1 MTTKAKPGSDTKA
14 VHGQTN
20 EPHPKDN
27 TTFSSHTT
35 PSPRDR
41 VASLASH
48 LLPQGN
54 TEFDY
59 IIVGGGTAGA
69 VLANRLTQDSDVSVA
84 VIEGGPSD
92 VGLDVVLDLKRW
104 LELLGSDLDYDYPTT
119 QQPMGNS
126 YIRHSRAKVLGGCS
140 SHNTLIS
147 FRPFNEDLDL
157 WANHFNCPSW
167 GSGRIQPYGDRLKL
181 NIVPVAPQ
189 QRNQVA
195 RDWVEACTSAT
206 GAPLIDDFNAQIV
219 HQNGFQQGVGFFNI
233 AYDPYD
239 GTRSSASVAY
249 LHPIMPHGPHRRN
262 NLHLFLETWV
272 KHLAFDKKDPK
283 RVRGVTVR
291 SKHGLEKTLTARR
304 EVILCAGAVDTP
316 RLLLLSGVGPA
327 ADLEKVGIKVRHDLP
342 GVGEN
347 LHDHPES
354 IIIWET
360 RETPPETVMSSDA
373 GLFLKVLKGK
383 EPFDMDNVPDL
394 MFHIYQV
401 PFTDNTKR
409 LGYRSPD
416 HAICMTPNICRS
428 QSRGKLSLA
437 SSNPEEKPLLDFKY
451 FEDKD
456 SYDAKILVEGMKYAR
471 KIAQQSPFKEHLV
484 CEVAPGPSIQ
494 TDEQLSEYARKAAHT
509 VYHPAGTC
517 KMGTPSKDAKVVVDE
532 KDLRVVGLKGIRI
545 CDASIMPI
553 LPTINPMISVLLLAE
568 RSSDIIIAD
577 AWKKGLRKHQWD

>member
-1 MTTKAKPGSDTKA
+1 MWAWTGEWHLEFVVSDF
-14 VHGQTN
+14 
-20 EPHPKDN
+20 
-27 TTFSSHTT
+27 FSSF
-35 PSPRDR
+35 SPFRR
-41 VASLASH
+41 
-48 LLPQGN
+48 
-54 TEFDY
+54 
-59 IIVGGGTAGA
+59 
-69 VLANRLTQDSDVSVA
+69 
-84 VIEGGPSD
+84 
-92 VGLDVVLDLKRW
+92 VLDLKRW

-119 QQPMGNS
+119 EQPMGNS
-126 YIRHSRAKVLGGCS
+126 HIRHSRAKVLGGCS

-157 WANHFNCPSW
+157 WATHFNCPTW
-167 GSGRIQPYGDRLKL
+167 GSNRIQPYGDRLKL

-206 GAPLIDDFNAQIV
+206 DAPLIDDFNAQIV
-219 HQNGFQQGVGFFNI
+219 HRNGFKQGVGFFNI

-249 LHPIMPHGPHRRN
+249 LHPIMPHGPHRRR

-272 KHLAFDKKDPK
+272 NQLTFDEKDVK
-283 RVRGVTVR
+283 RVRGVAVK
-291 SKHGLEKTLTARR
+291 SKYGVKKTLTARR
-304 EVILCAGAVDTP
+304 EVILCAGAIDTP
-316 RLLLLSGVGPA
+316 RLLLLSGIGPA
-327 ADLEKVGIKVRHDLP
+327 ADLQKVGIQVNHNLP

-373 GLFLKVLKGK
+373 GLFLKVLKDK
-383 EPFDMDNVPDL
+383 EPFDMEGIPDL

-437 SSNPEEKPLLDFKY
+437 SNNPEEKPLLDFRY
-451 FEDKD
+451 FQDKD
-456 SYDAKILVEGMKYAR
+456 GYDAKIVVEGMKWAR
-471 KIAQQSPFKEHLV
+471 KIAQQSPFKEHLL
-484 CEVAPGPSIQ
+484 CEVAPGPDVQS
-494 TDEQLSEYARKAAHT
+494 DEDLSEYARKAAHT

-517 KMGTPSKDAKVVVDE
+517 KMGTPSKDANVVVDE
-532 KDLRVVGLKGIRI
+532 KDMRVVGLSGLRI

-553 LPTINPMISVLLLAE
+553 LPTVNPMILVLLVAE
-568 RSSDIIIAD
+568 RGADIIQAD
-577 AWKKGLRKHQWD
+577 AWNKGLRKNQWD